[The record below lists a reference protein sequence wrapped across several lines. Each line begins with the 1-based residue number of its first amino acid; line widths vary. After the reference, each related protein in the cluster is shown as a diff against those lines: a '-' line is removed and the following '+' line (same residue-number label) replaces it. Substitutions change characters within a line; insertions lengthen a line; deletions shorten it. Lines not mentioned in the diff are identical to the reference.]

1 MQISHQHKLIIFSQ
15 IGSYCRVDSSGDIPG
30 QVVSLF
36 DLRIWTLKSALS
48 LFYGVSYLVVKKFPC
63 EGEHTVRE
71 ADGQNKLWF
80 SQVFRTL
87 FVAMTLSHNFPKMR
101 KHVHAFT
108 ASLLQSSSFLLL
120 VDVATIFLSQIFSAV
135 LFNDYI
141 YTLDSFRGGSG
152 QLIAQLPQHLATI
165 PQHFLSFLFSAFQL
179 LIYFHKPVI
188 FPDVVDFPSVSKFSA
203 FNYHF
208 PAQPTPSRFNIP
220 FQLFER
226 TFFCF
231 LKISHYQQVHE
242 PAYK

>member
-1 MQISHQHKLIIFSQ
+1 
-15 IGSYCRVDSSGDIPG
+15 
-30 QVVSLF
+30 
-36 DLRIWTLKSALS
+36 
-48 LFYGVSYLVVKKFPC
+48 
-63 EGEHTVRE
+63 
-71 ADGQNKLWF
+71 
-80 SQVFRTL
+80 
-87 FVAMTLSHNFPKMR
+87 MTLSHNFPTIR
-101 KHVHAFT
+101 KHVHTFT

-152 QLIAQLPQHLATI
+152 QVIAQLPQHLATI

-188 FPDVVDFPSVSKFSA
+188 FPDVVDFPSVFKFSA
-203 FNYHF
+203 FNHF

-226 TFFCF
+226 TCFCF
-231 LKISHYQQVHE
+231 FKSHTTNRYTNQPTSRVQFLCACRWHRK
-242 PAYK
+242 PIASLFRFCIRTSKLLHTFIILDCIM